1 MKIPQNR
8 ALWIV
13 AIIFSTLIVAAVS
26 IASLCSSTFASE
38 PKSRLREHLRKV
50 LISQDEAIN
59 ATPVDAIY
67 ILGGSQ
73 NSLRR
78 KFAVAAR
85 LYHDRRTRKVLI
97 LHRPGKTE
105 YNHVLG
111 LNMSNDEWAAGRLE
125 ALGIAGR
132 DIEAVRLKKGFFGTL
147 AEAKGISA
155 LAQKRGYKSLILITA
170 PYHTRRT
177 RMVFEKFL
185 APRHAKLYVLGSSEK
200 GYLKGLITEW
210 IKLKVYEGWL

>member
-1 MKIPQNR
+1 MKTPQNR

-13 AIIFSTLIVAAVS
+13 AVIFSMLIVATVS

-38 PKSRLREHLRKV
+38 SKSRLRAYLRKV

-78 KFAVAAR
+78 KFVVAAR

-105 YNHVLG
+105 YNRVLG
-111 LNMSNDEWAAGRLE
+111 RNMSNDEWAAARLE

-200 GYLKGLITEW
+200 GYLRTFITEW